1 MTFYAHRLFIA
12 GRSGHDLEATASPL
26 HVRRGSDGSCSL
38 TAVGA
43 GRSSLDP
50 FSVQGLSQVGILVP
64 RESESWDIIF
74 DSLCRTVIVKSM
86 KWIP

>member
-1 MTFYAHRLFIA
+1 MTFYTHRLFIA

-43 GRSSLDP
+43 GLSSLDP
-50 FSVQGLSQVGILVP
+50 LSVQGLSQVGLLVP
-64 RESESWDIIF
+64 RESWDILF
-74 DSLCRTVIVKSM
+74 GSL
-86 KWIP
+86 